1 MACEA
6 VNYEEATAGAVQLS
20 YSENGLNLWVL
31 GQAAFSLG
39 HTIILSM
46 KGMLSCRAI
55 HAIFNVDL
63 TVTSQF
69 LFCWFCCTPSVFSG
83 STNQNEI
90 GHIPNDP
97 LFAIS
102 SGLYCY
108 KLVGGATYYWI
119 ALDGSLFYLCL
130 SFPYLIT
137 FS

>member
-20 YSENGLNLWVL
+20 YSENILNLWVL

-46 KGMLSCRAI
+46 KGMLSRRAM

-69 LFCWFCCTPSVFSG
+69 LFCWFCCIPSVFSG
-83 STNQNEI
+83 STNRNEI
-90 GHIPNDP
+90 AHIPNDP
-97 LFAIS
+97 L
-102 SGLYCY
+102 L
-108 KLVGGATYYWI
+108 
-119 ALDGSLFYLCL
+119 LFPLA
-130 SFPYLIT
+130 SIVTSWWGEPHIT
-137 FS
+137 G